1 MAATRS
7 YTESNQRING
17 IALIEWTG
25 LLNGDDGAP
34 YKCPKHADK
43 TAQTT
48 GTFGAGGSVALQG
61 SNDPDAA
68 AASFAVLHRAD
79 GAAPDANMT
88 DAEPITPLE
97 NPLWIR
103 PAVTA
108 GDGTTSLTVRVLLRK
123 D

>member
-1 MAATRS
+1 MATRS
-7 YTESNQRING
+7 YTETNLRLFG
-17 IALIEWTG
+17 MLLVEWTG
-25 LLNGDDGAP
+25 LLNGDDGSPYRAP
-34 YKCPKHADK
+34 VHADK

-61 SNDPDAA
+61 SNDPA
-68 AASFAVLHRAD
+68 AASGNFAVLHRAD
-79 GAAPDANMT
+79 GAAPDANMA

-103 PAVTA
+103 PLVTA
-108 GDGTTSLTVRVLLRK
+108 GDGTTSLTLRVLFRK